1 MRFGGYPEICWGL
14 VYTFTY
20 FTTDQYVPSL
30 PVMGRDLSGSQSL
43 MSATVQMNFVV
54 KAVAGAPVTE
64 VFQRRIGSV

>member
-1 MRFGGYPEICWGL
+1 M

-30 PVMGRDLSGSQSL
+30 PMMGRDLSGSQSM

-54 KAVAGAPVTE
+54 KALAGTRGGANYRQKSTYAQLMQLV
-64 VFQRRIGSV
+64 G